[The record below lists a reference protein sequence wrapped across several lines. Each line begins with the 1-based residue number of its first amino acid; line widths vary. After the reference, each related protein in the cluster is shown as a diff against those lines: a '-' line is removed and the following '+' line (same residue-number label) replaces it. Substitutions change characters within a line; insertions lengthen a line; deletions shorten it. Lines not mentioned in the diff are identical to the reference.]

1 MDLSEKLRLLISTV
15 NAEPKYFF
23 YYDPITL
30 DIIYLKNY
38 FEEDANYPH
47 IELLQS
53 EIIDIAVPGI
63 NDFSVVEIDGEKQIV
78 QKKKTVK
85 IDTIEDI
92 IYQIPKINSDPNIKI
107 SQANYIFDL
116 LIEQDNSKKEFRI
129 RLSSVIK
136 DQYDRKSLNQDMSF
150 YVTAENDPNILYKTL
165 IVHINEL
172 LKNHYYTIPYN
183 DFEGTDCNI
192 FSRRYF
198 QQYLHMVIE

>member
-1 MDLSEKLRLLISTV
+1 MDLSEKLRLLISEV

-23 YYDPITL
+23 YYDSITL
-30 DIIYLKNY
+30 DIIYIKSH
-38 FEEDANYPH
+38 FEEDDKYH
-47 IELLQS
+47 YIELLQS
-53 EIIDIAVPGI
+53 EVVDIAVPSV
-63 NDFSVVEIDGEKQIV
+63 NDFSIVEVDGKKQVV
-78 QKKKTVK
+78 QKQKTIK

-92 IYQIPKINSDPNIKI
+92 IYQIPKTDADPTIKI

-129 RLSSVIK
+129 RLSSAIK

-165 IVHINEL
+165 KVHINEL

-183 DFEGTDCNI
+183 DFEDTYCNI

>member
-1 MDLSEKLRLLISTV
+1 MDLSEKLRLLISEV

-23 YYDPITL
+23 YYDSITL
-30 DIIYLKNY
+30 DIIYIKSH
-38 FEEDANYPH
+38 FEEDDKYH
-47 IELLQS
+47 YIELLQS
-53 EIIDIAVPGI
+53 EVVDIAVPSV
-63 NDFSVVEIDGEKQIV
+63 NDFSIVEVDGKKQVV
-78 QKKKTVK
+78 QKQKTIK

-92 IYQIPKINSDPNIKI
+92 IYQIPKTDADPTIKI

-129 RLSSVIK
+129 RLSSAIK

-165 IVHINEL
+165 KVHINEL

-183 DFEGTDCNI
+183 DFEDTDCNI